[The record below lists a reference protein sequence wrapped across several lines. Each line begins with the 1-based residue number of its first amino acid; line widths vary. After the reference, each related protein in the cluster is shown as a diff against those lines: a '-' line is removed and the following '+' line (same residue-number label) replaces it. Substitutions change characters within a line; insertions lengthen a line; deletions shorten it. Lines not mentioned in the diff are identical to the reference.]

1 MGYTYAFIVIFLGM
15 WVVRKIMDI
24 DERTKEI
31 SRTLTEITDHLN
43 GKEHT

>member
-1 MGYTYAFIVIFLGM
+1 MGYISFFIVIAFWM

-31 SRTLTEITDHLN
+31 SNALTKISDQLN
-43 GKEHT
+43 NKE

>member
-43 GKEHT
+43 SKEHT